1 MFHLLFKVQEAI
13 QLNKKL
19 TSVNKKQ
26 ETEIS
31 NLKEVSIVCISKCVG
46 GLLLDL
52 FKLLYCQWKQYTS
65 SMQLFFIL

>member
-52 FKLLYCQWKQYTS
+52 FKLL
-65 SMQLFFIL
+65 

>member
-31 NLKEVSIVCISKCVG
+31 NLKEVSILCISECVG

-52 FKLLYCQWKQYTS
+52 FKLLYCQWK
-65 SMQLFFIL
+65 